1 MHVNHEHP
9 QTQTMRVARSA
20 LIATLALVTLTACV
34 SSSADQTETEDLLP
48 EVSIEDFAQVKAHL
62 NFDNGTA
69 TTPIV
74 DYLTNT
80 DFETE
85 VLFAEAYESLV
96 TTCMSEAG
104 HPYDG
109 LLAVDWDALEPQ
121 EDRLFGQWDRASAAQ
136 RGSAMDES
144 RGIPKFTSAPSG
156 PEFTT
161 ALVTCNEEVN
171 TGDVLRPL
179 ADQLSQPTLADR
191 IQGNSAVRAQESEAG
206 RDADAR
212 FTQCLEDKSLVVDPD
227 SGYVSAE
234 YAEIGTEED
243 IASAVGEVDCNIET
257 GRIQEMYDL
266 TAQYVAAYMEEYE
279 AQLGAVLEE
288 KQELHRQ
295 LQDIIDSAS

>member
-9 QTQTMRVARSA
+9 RTPTIRLARST
-20 LIATLALVTLTACV
+20 LITSLALLTLTACV
-34 SSSADQTETEDLLP
+34 SSSTHETDSEDLLP
-48 EVSIEDFAQVKAHL
+48 EVSIEDFAQVKAQL

-69 TTPIV
+69 TTPIA

-85 VLFAEAYESLV
+85 VLFAQAYESLV
-96 TTCMSEAG
+96 TTCMSDAG
-104 HPYDG
+104 HSYDG
-109 LLAVDWDALEPQ
+109 LSAVDWDALEPQ
-121 EDRLFGQWDRASAAQ
+121 EDRLFGQWDRTSAAQ
-136 RGSAMDES
+136 RGSAMDEN
-144 RGIPKFTSAPSG
+144 RGIPKSTSAAPG

-179 ADQLSQPTLADR
+179 ADQLAQPTLADR
-191 IQGNSAVRAQESEAG
+191 IQGNSAVRAEESGAG
-206 RDADAR
+206 QAADAR
-212 FTQCLEDKSLVVDPD
+212 FAECLEDKSLVVDPD

-234 YAEIGTEED
+234 YAELGTEED
-243 IASAVGEVDCNIET
+243 IASAVGEADCNIET
-257 GRIQEMYDL
+257 GRIQELYDL
-266 TAQYVAAYMEEYE
+266 TARYVAAYMEEYE